1 MRVGGGVVVTRVR
14 LLLVA
19 SALSAVVALGVTWT
33 LSPGDAGFLSPGS
46 TTLTNQYNPVT
57 GGLDLV
63 PQYNPGFYIVG
74 SPGLASAGYA
84 DDVRVGL
91 VPAAAVLV
99 TAALWPS
106 RRTRRAT
113 VVAAAALVLCALWGI
128 GHGLVQGPL
137 LAAGAAA
144 LASFAVRRPSRRPAA
159 AVQPPSLPPRPMA
172 PGTPF

>member
-1 MRVGGGVVVTRVR
+1 MTRVR

-91 VPAAAVLV
+91 VPATGMLV

-144 LASFAVRRPSRRPAA
+144 LAAFAVRRPARRPVAA
-159 AVQPPSLPPRPMA
+159 ERAAPTRALPSSPTV